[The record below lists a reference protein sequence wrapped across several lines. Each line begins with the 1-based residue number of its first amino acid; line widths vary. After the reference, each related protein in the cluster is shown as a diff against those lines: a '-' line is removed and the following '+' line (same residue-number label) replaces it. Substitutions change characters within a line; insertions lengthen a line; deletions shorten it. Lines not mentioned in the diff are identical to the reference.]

1 MVLPRHKLRGLNFVN
16 VALVAIVLVIG
27 VTSYFL
33 FFKKDPPAA
42 GATRPSV
49 AVQRGAVT
57 ASVSSSGTLQSSTT
71 ASPQFET
78 SGTVTQVLVKV
89 GQVVAKGAAIAKI
102 DPSAAERQ
110 LVIAQQNQIASANS
124 VTAAEGSL
132 TDAQTALTAAE
143 EASASPSPTPTPTN
157 GQQQQQQSQSQ
168 GQGQA
173 QSPEVAVSNAEA
185 SLAKAKADK
194 EQADQNVDAA
204 EAAVAATTLKA
215 PIAGTITAVNGAVG
229 SVAGGSSSGSGSGS
243 GSSGGQGSTSG
254 QGSSSASS
262 STSSASGTGFVDIA
276 DLKSLQVVA
285 AFAEA
290 DAIKIKAGQSATVTL
305 NAEPGTT
312 LTASLAFVS
321 PTPTTTNGVVSYSAT
336 FSLAKLPA
344 NARIG
349 QTANVTVQTA
359 KAANA
364 LYVPSTAIATS
375 GTTYTV
381 TMADGSGT
389 REVKVGVRGDSYT
402 QIVSGLNEGDQIEL
416 LQGSIG
422 GTSTQNG
429 QTRQGQLGGG
439 GQFGGAGNG
448 GGFGRGTGGGAGA
461 GGGGFGGR

>member
-1 MVLPRHKLRGLNFVN
+1 MVLPRHKLRGLSFVN

-27 VTSYFL
+27 VTAYFL

-71 ASPQFET
+71 AAPQFET

-102 DPSAAERQ
+102 DPSGAERQ

-132 TDAQTALTAAE
+132 SDAQNALTAAE
-143 EASASPSPTPTPTN
+143 AASASPSPTPTPSN
-157 GQQQQQQSQSQ
+157 GQQQTQSQSQ
-168 GQGQA
+168 GQSQG

-185 SLAKAKADK
+185 GLAKAKADK

-229 SVAGGSSSGSGSGS
+229 SASGGSSSGSGS

-254 QGSSSASS
+254 QGSSSTSS
-262 STSSASGTGFVDIA
+262 STSSTSGTGFADIA

-312 LTASLAFVS
+312 LTASLAAVS

-381 TMADGSGT
+381 TMADGSGS
-389 REVKVGVRGDSYT
+389 RDVKIGVRGDSYT
-402 QIVSGLNEGDQIEL
+402 QIVSGVNEGDQIEL

-422 GTSTQNG
+422 GTGTQTG
-429 QTRQGQLGGG
+429 QNRQGQLGGG
-439 GQFGGAGNG
+439 QYPGGGAGG
-448 GGFGRGTGGGAGA
+448 GLGRGTGSGA

>member
-1 MVLPRHKLRGLNFVN
+1 MVLPRHKIRGLNFVN
-16 VALVAIVLVIG
+16 VALVAIVLVIA
-27 VTSYFL
+27 VTAYFL

-42 GATRPSV
+42 GATRPTV
-49 AVQRGAVT
+49 AVQRGEVT
-57 ASVSSSGTLQSSTT
+57 ASVSSSGTLQSSQT

-89 GQVVAKGAAIAKI
+89 GQVVAKGAAIAKV

-110 LVIAQQNQIASANS
+110 LRIAQQNQIASANS
-124 VTAAEGSL
+124 VTAAEETL
-132 TDAQTALTAAE
+132 NDAQDALEEAE
-143 EASASPSPTPTPTN
+143 EASASPTPTPTN
-157 GQQQQQQSQSQ
+157 GQQQTQQSQ
-168 GQGQA
+168 GQGQS

-194 EQADQNVDAA
+194 EQADQNV
-204 EAAVAATTLKA
+204 EAAQAAVDATTLKA
-215 PIAGTITAVNGAVG
+215 PIAGTITAVNGSVG
-229 SVAGGSSSGSGSGS
+229 SVAGGSGSSSSSGSGT
-243 GSSGGQGSTSG
+243 GGQGSTSG
-254 QGSSSASS
+254 QGSASS
-262 STSSASGTGFVDIA
+262 SGTSTTSGTGFVDIA
-276 DLKSLQVVA
+276 DLKALQVVA

-290 DAIKIKAGQSATVTL
+290 DAIKIKAGQAATVTL

-312 LTASLAFVS
+312 LTASLATVS

-375 GTTYTV
+375 GTTSTV

-389 REVKVGVRGDSYT
+389 REVQVGVRGDSYT
-402 QIVSGLNEGDQIEL
+402 QITSGLNEGDQIEL
-416 LQGSIG
+416 LQGAIG
-422 GTSTQNG
+422 GTGTQNG
-429 QTRQGQLGGG
+429 QNRQGQQPGG
-439 GQFGGAGNG
+439 GQFPG
-448 GGFGRGTGGGAGA
+448 GGLGQGTGA
-461 GGGGFGGR
+461 GGFRGR